1 MAVHQIV
8 TLLEEAVA
16 MDPGY
21 AVYRQYLGRYYLR
34 RGEYAAAIDQLR
46 EAVALDESLAPELF
60 PLIADATVKR
70 GLPALTEVPMQA
82 AHGVIHVDVRVNDS
96 PQPFRFV
103 LDTGASQTVI
113 SRSLADRLGIAI
125 DDQGPRVVVQTANN
139 AVSAPVVIL
148 GSLSVG
154 DARVENVQALVLETL
169 GDTEGLLGLTYLR
182 HFDVAIEHRL
192 GVVGLRRK

>member
-34 RGEYAAAIDQLR
+34 QGEYAAAVEQLR
-46 EAVALDESLAPELF
+46 EAVALDASLAPGLS
-60 PLIADATVKR
+60 PLIADATVKL

-82 AHGVIHVDVRVNDS
+82 AHGVIQVDVRVNDS
-96 PQPFRFV
+96 PQPVRFV

-125 DDQGPRVVVQTANN
+125 DDQGPRVMVQTANN
-139 AVSAPVVIL
+139 AVSAPVVTL
-148 GSLSVG
+148 RSLSVG
-154 DARVENVQALVLETL
+154 EARVENVQALVLDTL
-169 GDTEGLLGLTYLR
+169 GGTEGLLGLTYL
-182 HFDVAIEHRL
+182 HFFDVTIEHRL